1 MTEKLSL
8 KQIKSEINQR
18 AAKIDAPQSLLPTY
32 GRSID
37 GAHPHI
43 EVDARGYH
51 YVIAERGQ
59 EKSRVTT
66 TELGELLF
74 EVFEDITFS
83 IACQYELKH
92 RIEGQDFR
100 RLLFHY
106 QEALLSRLSP
116 EWAEKEA
123 REHERILHNHPYDD
137 QAVERLNFSQ
147 TLREQGLSPEEAWK
161 QACGKYPLP

>member
-1 MTEKLSL
+1 MRSSIPEIMTEKLSL
-8 KQIKSEINQR
+8 EQIKAEINQQ
-18 AAKIDAPQSLLPTY
+18 AARIDVPQSLLPTY

-51 YVIAERGQ
+51 YVIVERGQ
-59 EKSRVTT
+59 ENSRVTT
-66 TELGELLF
+66 VELEELLF

-100 RLLFHY
+100 RLLFH
-106 QEALLSRLSP
+106 
-116 EWAEKEA
+116 
-123 REHERILHNHPYDD
+123 
-137 QAVERLNFSQ
+137 
-147 TLREQGLSPEEAWK
+147 
-161 QACGKYPLP
+161 